1 MNPDEFEEEL
11 YDNIEKQQE
20 AIQDYSEDN
29 YEDNSP
35 SEGTNDNLYSL
46 FWRTIERKDSS
57 KLGNLEKTELGM
69 LNMSVRDCQAIA
81 ILCDTVEYKQVAKW
95 LRSRAE
101 VILATSSSKRGW
113 LVELF
118 VSAKRFSSKEKRL
131 GLPNEG
137 IVPTEQKKSFWSRFK
152 K

>member
-57 KLGNLEKTELGM
+57 KLGNLEKAALGM
-69 LNMSVRDCQAIA
+69 LDMSVRDCQAIA

>member
-57 KLGNLEKTELGM
+57 KLGNLEKAELGM
-69 LNMSVRDCQAIA
+69 LDMSVRDCQAIA

>member
-11 YDNIEKQQE
+11 YDNVEKQQE

-57 KLGNLEKTELGM
+57 KLGNLEKAELGM
-69 LNMSVRDCQAIA
+69 LDMSVRDCQAIA